1 MRRVLRTLARGLPA
15 VGLIVLQDARAV
27 PPVRTPW
34 TPQTVAPLQP
44 PALPV
49 NPATRLPGT
58 LATVTPALSGPEIP
72 LEAFTGAPQM
82 SDPHISPDG
91 RYIVFFTTIEG
102 QPRVDVRELTTA
114 REWTILNTTSGDFT
128 VTRCEFKTNERMLCH
143 VEGVVRGG
151 DPQRLYPASRL
162 IAINADGSRS
172 RVLFRNAFFARLAP
186 AATSQFQDRI
196 VNWLPGDHSHVL
208 IELGD
213 RGSVFPAVYRLDV
226 YSGDLKQVVAAHPPV
241 MDWTADPSG
250 VVRFGYGFQDDNGVY
265 IARNSADSPWRT
277 LEEFKRFDRNHRF
290 DPLAFGARPNELLVF
305 APYEG
310 RTAVWKMDLDA
321 AGGGKQLVYS
331 RPDVDVGGIL
341 EWPTDRHVAGYV
353 YETDRPHTYFTDE
366 HAAAIEA
373 VLERALPGAYH
384 VVIDATRDGAK
395 LVTFSFSD
403 VMPPRYHLLDVAS
416 GKLTELGRQVPG
428 LTEAQ
433 LAPMRTITV
442 AGPGGVEIPGYLTL
456 PLGSAPGSKLPGV
469 VLPHGGPYARD
480 HWAYDPLVQVLASR
494 GYAVLQLNFRGST
507 GYGEKWRDAGQQAWG
522 TIMNDDITAGAHW
535 LIDQGIVDPQR
546 LAIVGWSYGGYAALI
561 GVEKEPKLY
570 RCAVSIAGVSDL
582 SQMALDDER
591 FYGGK
596 DSAGDAMGTDPASLR
611 AQSPLEHV
619 QDIRVPVLLVHGEN
633 DYTVL
638 VGHSKAMDRELT
650 RHVVPHELVLIPHG
664 GHSLERPE
672 MRLTLYRKVTEFLN
686 ANLRSGTALPVAP
699 VSDAAAT
706 R

>member
-1 MRRVLRTLARGLPA
+1 MGRVRRVWARGLWA
-15 VGLIVLQDARAV
+15 VGLLVLRDATGA
-27 PPVRTPW
+27 PPLRTAWAPAS
-34 TPQTVAPLQP
+34 VAPAQP
-44 PALPV
+44 PAPTI
-49 NPATRLPGT
+49 NPSPRPPAAAAAVAPGATG
-58 LATVTPALSGPEIP
+58 ADIP
-72 LEAFTGAPQM
+72 LEAFAGAPQM

-102 QPRVDVRELTTA
+102 RPRVAVRELTTG
-114 REWTILNTTSGDFT
+114 REWPILNAASGDFT
-128 VTRCEFKTNERMLCH
+128 VSRCEFKTNERMLCH
-143 VEGVVRGG
+143 LEGVVRGG
-151 DPQRLYPASRL
+151 DPGRLYPASHL
-162 IAINADGSRS
+162 LAINADGTRYK
-172 RVLFRNAFFARLAP
+172 VLFSSSFFTRLAP

-196 VNWLPGDHSHVL
+196 VNWLPGDRSHVL

-226 YSGDLKQVVAAHPPV
+226 YSGDLQQVVASHPPV

-250 VVRFGYGFQDDNGVY
+250 VVRFGYGFQDEKGVY
-265 IARNSADSPWRT
+265 IARNGADSPWRT
-277 LEEFKRFDRNHRF
+277 LEEFKRFDRKNRF
-290 DPLAFGARPNELLVF
+290 DPLAFGARPTDLLVF

-321 AGGGKQLVYS
+321 AGGGMQLVYS

-366 HAAAIEA
+366 HAAAIDA

-384 VVIDATRDGAK
+384 VVIDATRDGGR

-403 VMPPRYHLLDVAS
+403 VIPPRYHLLDVAS
-416 GKLTELGRQVPG
+416 GKLTELGRQVP
-428 LTEAQ
+428 LSEAQ
-433 LAPMRTITV
+433 LAPMRSITV
-442 AGPGGVEIPGYLTL
+442 AGPGGIAIPGYLTL
-456 PLGSAPGSKLPGV
+456 PRGSEPGEKLPGV

-522 TIMNDDITAGAHW
+522 TIMSDDITAGAHW

-561 GVEKEPKLY
+561 GVEKEPQLY

-619 QDIRVPVLLVHGEN
+619 ADIHVPVLLVHGED

-638 VGHSKAMDRELT
+638 VGHSKAMDRELS
-650 RHVVPHELVLIPHG
+650 RRVVPHELVLIPHG

-672 MRLTLYRKVTEFLN
+672 MRLTLYRKVTEFLGT
-686 ANLRSGTALPVAP
+686 NLRPDAAPTAP
-699 VSDAAAT
+699 VSGAAAT

>member
-1 MRRVLRTLARGLPA
+1 MRRVLRTLARGLWA
-15 VGLIVLQDARAV
+15 AGLLLALQDAPAAPPFRAA
-27 PPVRTPW
+27 W
-34 TPQTVAPLQP
+34 TPPSAAPTQP
-44 PALPV
+44 PAQAL
-49 NPATRLPGT
+49 NPSPRLPAAAAPG
-58 LATVTPALSGPEIP
+58 ASGSALP
-72 LEAFTGAPQM
+72 LEAFTAGPQM
-82 SDPHISPDG
+82 SEPHISPDG
-91 RYIVFFTTIEG
+91 RYIVFITTIG
-102 QPRVDVRELTTA
+102 GRPRVAVRELPTGSQ
-114 REWTILNTTSGDFT
+114 WPILDAT
-128 VTRCEFKTNERMLCH
+128 VGAFAVSRCEFKTNERMLCH

-151 DPQRLYPASRL
+151 DPERLYPASHL
-162 IAINADGSRS
+162 LAVNADGSRF
-172 RVLFRNAFFARLAP
+172 RLLFRSAFFARLAP

-196 VNWLPGDHSHVL
+196 VNWLPGDRTHVL

-226 YSGDLKQVVAAHPPV
+226 YSGDLQQVVAARPPV

-250 VVRFGYGFQDDNGVY
+250 VVRFGYGFQEQNGVY
-265 IARNSADSPWRT
+265 VARNGADAPWRT
-277 LEEFKRFDRNHRF
+277 LEEFQRFDRKNRF
-290 DPLAFGARPNELLVF
+290 DPLAFGTRPSELLVF

-321 AGGGKQLVYS
+321 VGGGMQLVYS
-331 RPDVDVGGIL
+331 RADVDVGGIL

-353 YETDRPHTYFTDE
+353 YETDRPHTFFTDE
-366 HAAAIEA
+366 HAAAVDA
-373 VLERALPGAYH
+373 MLERALPGAYH

-416 GKLTELGRQVPG
+416 GKLSELGRQVPG
-428 LTEAQ
+428 LTDAQ
-433 LAPMRTITV
+433 LAPMQSITV
-442 AGPGGVEIPGYLTL
+442 AGPGGIDIPGYLTL
-456 PLGSAPGSKLPGV
+456 PRGSEPGRKLPGV

-522 TIMNDDITAGAHW
+522 TIMSDDITAGAHW
-535 LIDQGIVDPQR
+535 LIDQGIVDPHR
-546 LAIVGWSYGGYAALI
+546 LAIVGWSYGGYAALV
-561 GVEKEPKLY
+561 GVEKEPQLY

-619 QDIRVPVLLVHGEN
+619 GDIRVPVLLVHGED

-638 VGHSKAMDRELT
+638 VGHSKAMDRELS

-672 MRLTLYRKVTEFLN
+672 MRLTLYRKVTEFLGT
-686 ANLRSGTALPVAP
+686 NLRADSAVAVAP
-699 VSDAAAT
+699 VSGAAVT